1 MASKRRFS
9 RPIGKRQYRKLFVI
23 ATLHII
29 PLPSQEQAIAL
40 WFDTI
45 FDTIKVKSMV
55 VIRQIMP
62 EIARFYGIV
71 IKVFFGDHP
80 PPHFH
85 AIYGEYNALVNIESL
100 EIIEGDLPSRAQ
112 KLVQEWATL
121 YQPDLL
127 QMWNTQEFR
136 KLPPLK

>member
-1 MASKRRFS
+1 
-9 RPIGKRQYRKLFVI
+9 
-23 ATLHII
+23 
-29 PLPSQEQAIAL
+29 
-40 WFDTI
+40 
-45 FDTIKVKSMV
+45 
-55 VIRQIMP
+55 
-62 EIARFYGIV
+62 V

-100 EIIEGDLPSRAQ
+100 EMIEGDLPSRAQ
-112 KLVQEWATL
+112 KLVLEWATL
-121 YQPDLL
+121 YQQDLL